1 MANGRALVVAS
12 LLTLSLAAQ
21 AQLSAPAREI
31 HTCKDDKGRT
41 LTSDRPIPECLAR
54 EQRILNADGSVR
66 KVIPAPLTKE
76 QRAELEQR
84 QAAEKAAELR
94 RQDERRRDLM
104 LVSTYK
110 TEAELDQAYIRA
122 LEVPVE
128 ALKASRA
135 RIDEFM
141 KVLTAV
147 RKEGEF
153 YEGKVWP
160 AALRSKITELQAG
173 IEAEQRNIG
182 NKIEDIRRV
191 NERFAADRVRLRQ
204 LLNAPPRLH

>member
-1 MANGRALVVAS
+1 MA
-12 LLTLSLAAQ
+12 
-21 AQLSAPAREI
+21 APPREI

-66 KVIPAPLTKE
+66 KIIPAPLTRE

-84 QAAEKAAELR
+84 QAAEKAAEQR
-94 RQDERRRDLM
+94 RQEERRRDLM
-104 LVSTYK
+104 LVSNYK

-128 ALKASRA
+128 ALKASRI
-135 RIDEFM
+135 RIDELM
-141 KVLTAV
+141 KALTAV

-160 AALRSKITELQAG
+160 AALRSKLTEIQAG

-182 NKIEDIRRV
+182 NKAEDIRRV
-191 NERFAADRVRLRQ
+191 NERFAADRIRLRQ
-204 LLNAPPRLH
+204 LLTAQPRLH

>member
-1 MANGRALVVAS
+1 MS
-12 LLTLSLAAQ
+12 LRVRLAALGLALASAAAL
-21 AQLSAPAREI
+21 AQAPAAPREI
-31 HTCKDDKGRT
+31 HTCKDEKGRT
-41 LTSDRPIPECLAR
+41 LTSDRPLPECLGR

-66 KVIPAPLTKE
+66 KIIPAPLTRE

-84 QAAEKAAELR
+84 QAAEKAAEVR
-94 RQDERRRDLM
+94 RQEERRRDLM
-104 LVSTYK
+104 LVSNYK

-141 KVLTAV
+141 KALAAV

-160 AALRSKITELQAG
+160 VALRSKLTEIQAG

-182 NKIEDIRRV
+182 NKSEDIRRV
-191 NERFAADRVRLRQ
+191 NQRFAADRTRLRQ
-204 LLNAPPRLH
+204 LLTAQPRLH